1 MNQLR
6 KLADLRKKNKMKH
19 TITTTVIQ
27 TPLGA
32 ALSADG
38 VAMLVCKAIAVGGTF
53 ALDTAY
59 LLSQPSDLTTL
70 GITELYD
77 ATNGLAVW
85 QQVNEFYAEAGTGA
99 KLWIVGVA
107 QATSFATYVA
117 GTTFKGL
124 VRGTMQTDQ
133 TLRAK
138 MVGLC
143 YDLPT
148 ATQTATDFKQDVLDT
163 IAALYTCQQSMFQ
176 EHFEWF
182 GIIDGTQMNAS
193 SSAWLTIASLTLQG
207 KPTVGVCISGYN
219 PWGISSVGALL
230 GRAAVLTVG
239 TSIGEVQNDANA
251 DYPVSSTSGYLTN
264 GFVTKIIAGGT
275 ALTVGNTY
283 LVAGGNIT
291 YNGVVYGVG
300 NSFVAVTG
308 FTSFTTTASGY
319 LIYQNTAPK
328 DVNKMIDNPDFQT
341 LGTDN
346 YLFLRT
352 WFGKSGLWWNDGS
365 MAADPSNPLSTIE
378 NNRVINKLDADLVAY
393 LINLMNKK
401 CPLDVK
407 TGALDGGFLTSLE
420 TDFYNTYIQPLLPNE
435 GSGDISGATIV
446 FAGPNFNSTKTIT
459 YTLTY
464 VSETPLGSATG
475 TIQNSVSL

>member
-1 MNQLR
+1 
-6 KLADLRKKNKMKH
+6 MKH
-19 TITTTVIQ
+19 TIKTTVIQ

-38 VAMLVCKAIAVGGTF
+38 VPIIFCKAIAVGGTF

-59 LLSQPSDLTTL
+59 LLSQPSDLATL
-70 GITELYD
+70 GITEIYD
-77 ATNGLAVW
+77 ATNSLAVW
-85 QQVNEFYAEAGTGA
+85 QQINEFYTESGTGA
-99 KLWIVGVA
+99 KCWLVGVA
-107 QATSFATYVA
+107 QGTSFASYVA
-117 GTTFKGL
+117 GATFKGL
-124 VRGTMQTDQ
+124 IRGTMQNDQ
-133 TLRAK
+133 SLRAK

-148 ATQTATDFKQDVLDT
+148 ATQTATDFKQDVIDT

-182 GIIDGTQMNAS
+182 GIIDGTQMNAN
-193 SSAWLTIASLTLQG
+193 SSAWLTIASLTLQS
-207 KPTVGVCISGYN
+207 KPTVGVCISGYK

-230 GRAAVLTVG
+230 GRAAAVTIG
-239 TSIGEVQNDANA
+239 TSIGQVQNDANA
-251 DYPVSSTSGYLTN
+251 DYPVSSTTGYLTN
-264 GFVTKIIAGGT
+264 GYVTKFIAGGT
-275 ALTVGNTY
+275 ALTVGNSY

-291 YNGVVYGVG
+291 YNGAVYSPG
-300 NSFVAVTG
+300 NTFVAVLG
-308 FTSFTTTASGY
+308 FTSFSTTAGGY
-319 LIYQNTAPK
+319 LIYQNAAPK

-365 MAADPSNPLSTIE
+365 MAADPSNPLATIE
-378 NNRVINKLDADLVAY
+378 NNRVINKLDADIVAF

-401 CPLDVK
+401 CPVDVK
-407 TGALDGGFLTSLE
+407 TGALDSGFLTSLE

-435 GSGDISGATIV
+435 GSGDISGADIT

-459 YTLTY
+459 YTLVY
-464 VSETPLGSATG
+464 VAETPLGSATG
-475 TIQNSVSL
+475 TIQNAVSL